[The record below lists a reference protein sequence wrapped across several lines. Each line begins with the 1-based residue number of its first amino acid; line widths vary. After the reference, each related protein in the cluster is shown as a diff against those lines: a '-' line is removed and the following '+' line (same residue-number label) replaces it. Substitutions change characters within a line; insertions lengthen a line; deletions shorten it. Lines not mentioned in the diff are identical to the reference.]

1 MWLYTLQQNAES
13 EKQKEILKTA
23 RKKKWFVKYN
33 EITMRLTFNTLS
45 EMVESRSSYSST
57 ERTITY

>member
-13 EKQKEILKTA
+13 EKQKEILKTT
-23 RKKKWFVKYN
+23 RKKWFVKYN